1 MKVRK
6 GKKKA
11 IEKLIRIVGD
21 EELTTKQI
29 YERML
34 MQTSPTSDLTFRQLT
49 NVLGAYFDKVGFD
62 KKTTCIIW
70 RNKNEQEQ
78 ISKEQNN
85 KDAE

>member
-1 MKVRK
+1 MKIRK
-6 GKKKA
+6 GKRKA
-11 IEKLIRIVGD
+11 VEKLIKIVGD

-70 RNKNEQEQ
+70 RNKNG
-78 ISKEQNN
+78 KNN
-85 KDAE
+85 ENKNKQTKRG

>member
-1 MKVRK
+1 MKIRK

-11 IEKLIRIVGD
+11 VEKLIKIVGD

-49 NVLGAYFDKVGFD
+49 NVLCAYFDRVGFD

-70 RNKNEQEQ
+70 RNKNEQKQ

-85 KDAE
+85 KDAK

>member
-1 MKVRK
+1 MKIRK
-6 GKKKA
+6 GKRKA
-11 IEKLIRIVGD
+11 VEKLIKIVGD

-78 ISKEQNN
+78 ISKKQNN
-85 KDAE
+85 KDAK

>member
-1 MKVRK
+1 MNIRK

-11 IEKLIRIVGD
+11 IEKLIKIVGD

-49 NVLGAYFDKVGFD
+49 NVLSSYFDKVGFD
-62 KKTTCIIW
+62 KKTSCMIW

-78 ISKEQNN
+78 ISKKQNN
-85 KDAE
+85 KDVK

>member
-1 MKVRK
+1 MKIRK
-6 GKKKA
+6 GKRNA
-11 IEKLIRIVGD
+11 VEKLIKIVGD

-70 RNKNEQEQ
+70 RNKNEE
-78 ISKEQNN
+78 E
-85 KDAE
+85 

>member
-85 KDAE
+85 KDAK

>member
-70 RNKNEQEQ
+70 RNKNEE
-78 ISKEQNN
+78 E
-85 KDAE
+85 

>member
-1 MKVRK
+1 M
-6 GKKKA
+6 
-11 IEKLIRIVGD
+11 GD

-62 KKTTCIIW
+62 KKTTCII
-70 RNKNEQEQ
+70 
-78 ISKEQNN
+78 NN
-85 KDAE
+85 FTDVHPVKFEFS

>member
-1 MKVRK
+1 MKIRK
-6 GKKKA
+6 GKRKA
-11 IEKLIRIVGD
+11 VEKLIKIVGD

-78 ISKEQNN
+78 ISKKQNN
-85 KDAE
+85 EDAK

>member
-1 MKVRK
+1 MKIRK
-6 GKKKA
+6 GKRKA
-11 IEKLIRIVGD
+11 VEKLIKIVGD

-70 RNKNEQEQ
+70 RNKNEE
-78 ISKEQNN
+78 E
-85 KDAE
+85 